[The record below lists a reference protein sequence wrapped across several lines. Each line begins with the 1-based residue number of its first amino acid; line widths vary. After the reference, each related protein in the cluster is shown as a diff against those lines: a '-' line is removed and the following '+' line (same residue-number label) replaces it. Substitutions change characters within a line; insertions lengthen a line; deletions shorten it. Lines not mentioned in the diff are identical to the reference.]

1 MANTNFNNVVADS
14 VTATFVGNVTGNV
27 TGTCSLLQGALM
39 AKSEISKS
47 DNYALS
53 AAEIAYPVVIL
64 KNTGSG
70 KVFTLGLAAGQ
81 AMIVYN
87 SGSETFTLKNVAGDT
102 GTSTATTKALLI
114 IGSATANASIVIAL
128 N

>member
-47 DNYALS
+47 DSYALS
-53 AAEIAYPVVIL
+53 AAEKAYPVVIL